1 MCKGFI
7 VLHFVK
13 LKGSGIPLEN
23 KISKKV
29 VEMFAFQQSDINLA
43 GHLQDLRISNPG
55 ALSNLP
61 FSARP
66 ISHETFQPA
75 SNIRSIPLCG
85 IL

>member
-1 MCKGFI
+1 
-7 VLHFVK
+7 
-13 LKGSGIPLEN
+13 
-23 KISKKV
+23 
-29 VEMFAFQQSDINLA
+29 MFAFQQSDINLA